1 MPLLE
6 STPGTLPVM
15 KPIFRETKCQ
25 RLNSAS
31 LLSVARCQVEMLQA
45 DMEATRKAN
54 EDEIA
59 NLQANFQ
66 QEQDRLRTQLKAKVR
81 AGFRQT
87 AATDDVAAVPRDVRE
102 PRVNKAERIEVN
114 PYGTREQDRSVS
126 TSVKG
131 VVK

>member
-1 MPLLE
+1 
-6 STPGTLPVM
+6 
-15 KPIFRETKCQ
+15 
-25 RLNSAS
+25 
-31 LLSVARCQVEMLQA
+31 MLQA

-81 AGFRQT
+81 AGFRHT
-87 AATDDVAAVPRDVRE
+87 AATDYVAAVPRDVRE
-102 PRVNKAERIEVN
+102 PRLNKAERTEVN
-114 PYGTREQDRSVS
+114 PYGTWEQGRSVS

>member
-1 MPLLE
+1 
-6 STPGTLPVM
+6 
-15 KPIFRETKCQ
+15 
-25 RLNSAS
+25 
-31 LLSVARCQVEMLQA
+31 MLQA

-81 AGFRQT
+81 AGFRHT
-87 AATDDVAAVPRDVRE
+87 AATDYVAAVPRDVRE
-102 PRVNKAERIEVN
+102 PRLNKAEVN
-114 PYGTREQDRSVS
+114 PYGTWEQGRSVS